1 MTLDLTPPTRVLLA
15 NRLAEPIAAGLR
27 AAKPGLDLRAKQMH
41 EVGPDDLAWAEALI
55 GFKRPAL
62 GIGGVR
68 WVHSIGAGVDA
79 FLQPEP
85 TSHGSPLTSHAPWPP
100 NVLLTRT
107 NESFGP
113 AMGEFVLARLL
124 AFAQH
129 LPQFA
134 ADQRSH
140 RWKPVTPQRLAGTRA
155 VVVGT
160 GEVGRGIAAA
170 LAPAGVRVTGVSRSG
185 TRAPGFEAVKP
196 VAELAALMPFTEWL
210 VLAAPLT
217 PETRGLIG
225 PDVLTRC
232 HGLRLVNVA
241 RGGLVDQPALLSA
254 LGAGRVAAAA
264 LDVFDE
270 EPLPA
275 SSPLWDHPGVV
286 ISPHVAGVTTTEGAI
301 AGFLECLAA
310 LERGHRPRL
319 EVDPA
324 RGY

>member
-1 MTLDLTPPTRVLLA
+1 VPYNLRPPSKVLLA

-27 AAKPGLDLRAKQMH
+27 AVKPGLQLRARQMH
-41 EVGPDDLAWAEALI
+41 EVTPDDLAWAEALV
-55 GFKRPAL
+55 GFKRPAA
-62 GIGGVR
+62 GIGSVR

-79 FLQPEP
+79 FLDGPVWPED
-85 TSHGSPLTSHAPWPP
+85 A
-100 NVLLTRT
+100 LLTRT
-107 NESFGP
+107 SEPFGP
-113 AMGEFVLARLL
+113 AMGEFVLARLF

-129 LPQFA
+129 LPEFA
-134 ADQRSH
+134 ADQREH
-140 RWKPVTPQRLAGTRA
+140 RWKPVTPVRLAGTRA
-155 VVVGT
+155 VIVGT

-170 LAPAGVRVTGVSRSG
+170 LGTAGVRITGVSRSG
-185 TRAPGFEAVKP
+185 ARAQGFEAVKP

-210 VLAAPLT
+210 ILAAPLT

-225 PDVLTRC
+225 PDVLARC

-241 RGGLVDQPALLSA
+241 RGGLVDEPALLAA
-254 LGAGRVAAAA
+254 LDAGRVAAAA
-264 LDVFDE
+264 LDVFDQ

-275 SSPLWDHPGVV
+275 TSPLWDHPGVF
-286 ISPHVAGVTTTEGAI
+286 ISPHVAGVTTAEGAI
-301 AGFLECLAA
+301 AGFLECFAA

>member
-55 GFKRPAL
+55 GFKRPAA
-62 GIGGVR
+62 GIGTVR

-79 FLQPEP
+79 FLDGP
-85 TSHGSPLTSHAPWPP
+85 AWPAS
-100 NVLLTRT
+100 VLLTRT

-275 SSPLWDHPGVV
+275 SSPLWDHPGVF

-319 EVDPA
+319 EVDPS

>member
-1 MTLDLTPPTRVLLA
+1 MTLDLRPPTRVLLA

-27 AAKPGLDLRAKQMH
+27 AAKPGLELRARQMH
-41 EVGPDDLAWAEALI
+41 EVTADDLAWAEALV

-62 GIGGVR
+62 GIGRAR

-79 FLQPEP
+79 FLDPEP
-85 TSHGSPLTSHAPWPP
+85 PAPRSPLTARSPWPP

-107 NESFGP
+107 NEPFGP

-134 ADQRSH
+134 ADQREH
-140 RWKPVTPQRLAGTRA
+140 RWKPVTPQRLAGTRG

-170 LAPAGVRVTGVSRSG
+170 LATAGIRVTGVSRSG
-185 TRAPGFEAVKP
+185 ARAQGFEAVKP
-196 VAELAALMPFTEWL
+196 VTELAALMPFTEWL
-210 VLAAPLT
+210 VVAAPLT

-225 PDVLTRC
+225 PDVLARC
-232 HGLRLVNVA
+232 HGLHLVNVA
-241 RGGLVDQPALLSA
+241 RGGLVDEPALLAA
-254 LGAGRVAAAA
+254 LDAGRVAAAA

-270 EPLPA
+270 EPLPTA
-275 SSPLWDHPGVV
+275 SPLWDHPGVF
-286 ISPHVAGVTTTEGAI
+286 ISPHVAGVTTTEGAV
-301 AGFLECLAA
+301 AGFLECFAA

-319 EVDPA
+319 EVDPS